1 MSAIRHVGDL
11 GNLEAN
17 EDGVAN
23 IALTDRQ
30 VTLCG
35 RTSVLGRGIVV
46 HAGEDDLG
54 LGGDAGSLVTGNAGS
69 RVACCIIAVIE
80 K

>member
-46 HAGEDDLG
+46 HAGVVSSPSSKNNE
-54 LGGDAGSLVTGNAGS
+54 
-69 RVACCIIAVIE
+69 
-80 K
+80 